1 MNKPNIV
8 SALIGVAISTYILLA
23 ASRFP
28 SIPGSM
34 IGPGYFPV
42 MLAIGLMCTSMI
54 LLIQAILKKGKLEYS
69 KLDVKSPELIRS
81 FLSLVA
87 TVLYAILMQFTG
99 FIVATVF
106 YLFYLM
112 YLLKNRN
119 IKQMTILSVLISI
132 AVYIVFKGVL
142 NLTLPTGFLI

>member
-8 SALIGVAISTYILLA
+8 SGLIGIAISTYVLLV
-23 ASRFP
+23 ASNFP
-28 SIPGSM
+28 SIPGSK

-42 MLAIGLMCTSMI
+42 LLAIGMMCASMI
-54 LLIQAILKKGKLEYS
+54 LLIQALLKKGELRYNKLNI
-69 KLDVKSPELIRS
+69 KSPELIRS

-87 TVLYAILMQFTG
+87 TVFYAIIMQFTG

-119 IKQMTILSVLISI
+119 YKQMVILSVLISI
-132 AVYIVFKGVL
+132 AVYIVFKGIL
-142 NLTLPTGFLI
+142 KLTLPTGFLI